1 MNYTNF
7 IDKKVIIRSYG
18 AGVFYG
24 TLKAKEGTE
33 VELADCRRI
42 WKWDGA
48 ASLSELAISG
58 VAYPN
63 ECKFSVIVPS
73 IIVTGVLEVI
83 PTSEKASLNIESV
96 PVWKISK

>member
-42 WKWDGA
+42 WEWDGA

-58 VAYPN
+58 VAYSDGCN
-63 ECKFSVIVPS
+63 FSVSVPS
-73 IIVTGVLEVI
+73 IIITGVLEVI
-83 PTSEKASLNIESV
+83 PTSEKASKNIEAV

>member
-18 AGVFYG
+18 AGVFYC

-42 WKWDGA
+42 WEWDGA

-58 VAYPN
+58 VAYPDGCN
-63 ECKFSVIVPS
+63 FSVSVPS
-73 IIVTGVLEVI
+73 IIITGVLEVI
-83 PTSEKASLNIESV
+83 PTSEKASKNIEAV